1 MNAPINPLAV
11 AGHNQPP
18 KSPYDEAKEQIEDLY
33 DEAKGWLDGAPVDTE
48 ALATGVEKLE
58 GMLKD
63 AIREADAART
73 AEYKPLNEAKA
84 EIQERYASL
93 IGGSKCDG
101 GIGGK
106 ALAACK
112 AALLPW
118 RTKVDEEKRARA
130 EKARKEAG
138 EKATAARAAQAAADA
153 ANLAERE
160 AAAGL
165 AEEAAKAERIAK
177 AAATKAVTT
186 KTGLRTVYVA
196 SIIDTTELARHVW
209 KHDHDGLR
217 VFLQSWADRAVRDAG
232 KLAATMTIPGVD
244 ILEVKESR

>member
-1 MNAPINPLAV
+1 MNAPINPRAV

-18 KSPYDEAKEQIEDLY
+18 KSPYDEAKEKIEDLY

-48 ALATGVEKLE
+48 ALAAGIEKLKS
-58 GMLKD
+58 MLKA
-63 AIREADAART
+63 AIKEADAART
-73 AEYKPLNEAKA
+73 AEYRPLNDAKA
-84 EIQERYASL
+84 EIQARYEAL

-118 RTKVDEEKRARA
+118 RTRVDEEKRARA
-130 EKARKEAG
+130 EKARKEAE
-138 EKATAARAAQAAADA
+138 EKAAAARAARAAADA

-160 AAAGL
+160 AATAL

-177 AAATKAVTT
+177 AATKAVTT

-196 SIIDTTELARHVW
+196 SITDTTELARHVW
-209 KHDHDGLR
+209 KHDPDGLN